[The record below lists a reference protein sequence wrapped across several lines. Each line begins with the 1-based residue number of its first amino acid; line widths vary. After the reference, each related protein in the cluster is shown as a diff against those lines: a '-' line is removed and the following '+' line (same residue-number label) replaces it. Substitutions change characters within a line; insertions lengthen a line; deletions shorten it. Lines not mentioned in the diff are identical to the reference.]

1 MTKRG
6 MILCAT
12 AALLLSLGLDAGFAA
27 DQPHL
32 YRISLEGRGAAVE
45 LAQAGID
52 VLAAIPGDHALAELT
67 DEQMAHVIRMGYPVQ
82 FLAASLYEYS
92 QLDETDDYYTYT
104 TLTAQLQ
111 TWSEQYS
118 NIAFLYDL
126 ATTVQNRHVYAL
138 KITDNPALEEDEI
151 VNFFVGVHHG
161 NERISAE
168 VPMYFINY
176 ILTNYGV
183 NPNVTAWVNNH
194 ELWVIPVANPDG
206 YVNNSR
212 YNANNVDINRNYSF
226 HWGQSAS
233 NYGPYPF
240 SEVETQAIRDLNL
253 AHHFTTGHSYHS
265 YGEEI
270 LYPFAWAANH
280 PSPDN
285 SFFVEMVNAMCAFN
299 QYTPLLSGNLYP
311 HGGEM
316 NDYLYGEKGVM
327 SVTSEL
333 WSGPGYNPPASGI
346 LAVCQ
351 ENLPTD
357 LYQLQRS
364 EEAQITGLITDATTN
379 APLVAQ
385 VKVVQ
390 LWNPSE
396 IYPRYS
402 EPNFG
407 RYRHLVVPGTYTL
420 EVSKEGY
427 ATQTIPG
434 IVVTSGAPTVRNVA
448 LQFVGYPDIEITLTP
463 INPPITIPA
472 TGGSFNFN
480 ANLTNGE
487 SSSQTFGVWIMVQL
501 PNQSWYGP
509 VLGPLNLTLPGSASI
524 VRMRSQAIPG
534 SAPSGNYLY
543 EGRVGT
549 YPNEI
554 WDSSSFNFTK
564 SASGTGDNV
573 KYWSNQGDL
582 FVEWMNDSRIFS
594 TSDPSPSKQASNP
607 LQIAILSDH
616 RTAQIRYA
624 LPETARISL
633 KIYDVQGRLVTT
645 LLDGVQDAGVHEARW
660 SAHSSASGIYFCRLQ
675 TDAFAFTQKIVLLK

>member
-1 MTKRG
+1 MRQQRN
-6 MILCAT
+6 LLSAA
-12 AALLLSLGLDAGFAA
+12 AALLLILGISIGFAA

-32 YRISLEGRGAAVE
+32 YRISLEGRGDAVE
-45 LAQAGID
+45 LAAAEID
-52 VLAAIPGDHALAELT
+52 ILAAIPGDHALAELS
-67 DEQMAHVIRMGYPVQ
+67 DDQMTRVIRMGYPVQ
-82 FLAASLYEYS
+82 YLAASLYEYS

-138 KITDNPALEEDEI
+138 KISDNPALEEDEI

-161 NERISAE
+161 NEKISAE
-168 VPMYFINY
+168 VPMYFLNY

-183 NPNVTAWVNNH
+183 NPNVTAWVDNH
-194 ELWVIPVANPDG
+194 EIWVIPVANPDG

-285 SFFVEMVNAMCAFN
+285 SFFVEMVNAMCAIN

-327 SVTSEL
+327 SVTTEL

-364 EEAQITGLITDATTN
+364 EEAQITGLITDASTN

-385 VKVVQ
+385 VKVVE
-390 LWNPSE
+390 LWNPAE

-420 EVSKEGY
+420 EVSKDGY

-448 LQFVGYPDIEITLTP
+448 LQFIGYPDVGITLTP

-472 TGGSFNFN
+472 SGGTFNFN

-487 SSSQTFGVWIMVQL
+487 TSTQTFSVWIMVQL
-501 PNQSWYGP
+501 PNSSWYGP
-509 VLGPLNLTLPGSASI
+509 VLGPLNLTLPGSTSI
-524 VRMRSQAIPG
+524 VRMRSQSVPG
-534 SAPSGNYLY
+534 SAPAGNYLY
-543 EGRVGT
+543 EGQVGM

-564 SASGTGDNV
+564 SSSGTGDNV
-573 KYWSNQGDL
+573 KYWANHGDL
-582 FVEWMNDSRIFS
+582 FEDWMTDYQLSRS
-594 TSDPSPSKQASNP
+594 ARTSLSKNAADPLLA
-607 LQIAILSDH
+607 AVLSDH
-616 RTAQIRYA
+616 RTAQIRYT
-624 LPETARISL
+624 LPESGRTSL
-633 KIYDVQGRLVTT
+633 KIYDLQGRLIMT
-645 LLDGVQDAGVHEARW
+645 LLDAVQEAGVHEARW
-660 SAHSSASGIYFCRLQ
+660 TASSVASGIYFCRLQ
-675 TDAFAFTQKIVLLK
+675 TDSFASVAKIVLLK